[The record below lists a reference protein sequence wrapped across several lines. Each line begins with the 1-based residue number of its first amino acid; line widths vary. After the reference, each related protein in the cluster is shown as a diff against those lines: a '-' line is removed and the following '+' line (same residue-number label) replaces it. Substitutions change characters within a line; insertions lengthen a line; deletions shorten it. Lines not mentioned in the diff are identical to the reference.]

1 MERADAGADTEV
13 VGAVEA
19 ELSAYM
25 AERRL
30 TGSGVL
36 PADAALA
43 EVLTEFVSRGGARL
57 RARCVW
63 WGWLAAGGPTAGDEA
78 GVPVR
83 LGAALE
89 LLQACA
95 LIHDDVMDRSET
107 RRGGPAVHAHFAE
120 AHRRAGWSGDAA
132 AYGFAQ
138 AVLAGD
144 LALVWAEDLLRT
156 VPMDAAVR
164 RRVEELWQAM
174 RSEMVAGQ
182 HLDLRLQAEGSD
194 DPQAALRTA
203 ELKSALYSVARP
215 LAVGAVAAG
224 ADDRATE
231 VLHEF
236 GRRTGLAFQLRDDLL
251 GVYGDPA
258 QTGKPSG
265 DDIRSGKLTYLTA
278 VAVQLARRSGPP
290 GAEARIRSTLGNPLA
305 DETELKAFRGLLRDL
320 GAVRAV
326 EARIAA
332 LADEA
337 AALLTTTACL
347 LTPRGIGHL
356 TALARRIGA
365 VAVA

>member
-1 MERADAGADTEV
+1 MGSSDAGADTEV
-13 VGAVEA
+13 VAAVEA

-43 EVLTEFVSRGGARL
+43 GVLAEFVSRGGARL

-63 WGWLAAGGPTAGDEA
+63 WGWLCAGGPPSGEGIA
-78 GVPVR
+78 VPVR

-95 LIHDDVMDRSET
+95 LIHDDVMDRSDT
-107 RRGGPAVHAHFAE
+107 RRGGPAVHAHFAGE
-120 AHRRAGWSGDAA
+120 HRVAGWSGDAA

-156 VPMDAAVR
+156 VPMDSVVR

-174 RSEMVAGQ
+174 RSEMVVGQ
-182 HLDLRLQAEGSD
+182 HMELRLQAERSD

-224 ADDRATE
+224 ADDRTTE

-251 GVYGDPA
+251 GLYGDPA
-258 QTGKPSG
+258 ETGKPSG
-265 DDIRSGKLTYLTA
+265 DDIRSGKPTYLTA
-278 VAVQLARRSGPP
+278 VAVQLARRSGSP
-290 GAEARIRSTLGNPLA
+290 GAEARVRATLGNPLA
-305 DETELKAFRGLLRDL
+305 DETEVKAFRGLLREL
-320 GAVRAV
+320 GAVQAV

-337 AALLTTTACL
+337 AALLTTGL
-347 LTPRGIGHL
+347 LAPRGIRPLAG
-356 TALARRIGA
+356 LARRIGA
-365 VAVA
+365 VALA

>member
-1 MERADAGADTEV
+1 MGSSDAGADTEV
-13 VGAVEA
+13 VEAVEA

-36 PADAALA
+36 PADVALSG
-43 EVLTEFVSRGGARL
+43 VLTEFVSRGGARL

-63 WGWLAAGGPTAGDEA
+63 WGWLAAGGSAHPDGTA
-78 GVPVR
+78 VPVR

-95 LIHDDVMDRSET
+95 LIHDDVMDRSDT
-107 RRGGPAVHAHFAE
+107 RRGGPAVHAHFTLE
-120 AHRRAGWSGDAA
+120 HRRAGWSGDSP

-138 AVLAGD
+138 AVLTGD

-156 VPMDAAVR
+156 VPMDTAVR
-164 RRVEELWQAM
+164 RRVEGLWQAM
-174 RSEMVAGQ
+174 RSEMVVGQ
-182 HLDLRLQAEGSD
+182 HMELRLQAEGSD

-215 LAVGAVAAG
+215 LAMGAAAAG
-224 ADDRATE
+224 ADDRTTE

-236 GRRTGLAFQLRDDLL
+236 GRRAGLAFQLRDDLL
-251 GVYGDPA
+251 GLYGDPVE
-258 QTGKPSG
+258 TGKPSG
-265 DDIRSGKLTYLTA
+265 DDIRSGKPTYLTA
-278 VAVQLARRSGPP
+278 VAVQLARRSGSP
-290 GAEARIRSTLGNPLA
+290 GTEARVRATLGNPLA
-305 DETELKAFRGLLRDL
+305 DEAEMKAFRGLLREL

-337 AALLTTTACL
+337 AALLTTGL
-347 LTPRGIGHL
+347 LSPRGIPPLAG
-356 TALARRIGA
+356 LARRIGE
-365 VAVA
+365 VALV

>member
-1 MERADAGADTEV
+1 MESSDAGADTEV
-13 VGAVEA
+13 VEAVEA

-25 AERRL
+25 AERGL
-30 TGSGVL
+30 TASDAL

-43 EVLTEFVSRGGARL
+43 GVLTEFVSRGGARL

-63 WGWLAAGGPTAGDEA
+63 WGWLAAGGPTSGDA
-78 GVPVR
+78 ARLPVR

-107 RRGGPAVHAHFAE
+107 RRGGPAVHAHFTE

-156 VPMDAAVR
+156 VPMDTAVR
-164 RRVEELWQAM
+164 RRVEGLWQSM
-174 RSEMVAGQ
+174 RAEMVAGQ
-182 HLDLRLQAEGSD
+182 HLDLRLQAERSD

-215 LAVGAVAAG
+215 LAVGAVSAG
-224 ADDRATE
+224 ADDRTIE

-236 GRRTGLAFQLRDDLL
+236 GRRTGLAFQLRDDLM
-251 GVYGDPA
+251 GVYGDPVEM
-258 QTGKPSG
+258 GKPSG

-278 VAVQLARRSGPP
+278 LAVQLARRSGSP
-290 GAEARIRSTLGNPLA
+290 GGEARVRATLGNPLA

-320 GAVRAV
+320 GAVQAV

-332 LADEA
+332 LTDEA
-337 AALLTTTACL
+337 AALLTTGRLAPQGVRPL
-347 LTPRGIGHL
+347 AG
-356 TALARRIGA
+356 LARRIGA
-365 VAVA
+365 AAVA

>member
-1 MERADAGADTEV
+1 MGSSETGADTEV
-13 VGAVEA
+13 VEAVEA

-36 PADAALA
+36 PADATLA
-43 EVLTEFVSRGGARL
+43 GTLTEFVSRGGARL
-57 RARCVW
+57 RARCLW
-63 WGWLAAGGPTAGDEA
+63 WGWLAAGGPVARDE
-78 GVPVR
+78 VVTPVR

-95 LIHDDVMDRSET
+95 LIHDDVMDRSDT
-107 RRGGPAVHAHFAE
+107 RRGGPAVHAQFTE
-120 AHRRAGWSGDAA
+120 AHLRAGWSGDAA

-156 VPMDAAVR
+156 VPLGDVVR
-164 RRVEELWQAM
+164 RQVEGLWQAM

-182 HLDLRLQAEGSD
+182 HLDLRLQAERSD
-194 DPQAALRTA
+194 DPRAALRTA

-224 ADDRATE
+224 ADDRTTE

-236 GRRTGLAFQLRDDLL
+236 GRRIGLAFQLRDDLL

-258 QTGKPSG
+258 ETGKPSG

-278 VAVQLARRSGPP
+278 VALQLARRSGSP
-290 GAEARIRSTLGNPLA
+290 GAEARIRATLGNADA
-305 DETELKAFRGLLRDL
+305 DETALDGLRGLLRDL

-326 EARIAA
+326 ETRIAA

-337 AALLTTTACL
+337 AGLLTTGL
-347 LTPRGIGHL
+347 LEPQGVRSL
-356 TALARRIGA
+356 ARLARRIGA
-365 VAVA
+365 VAVV